1 MKTILVSG
9 AAGFIGAHTAQALRA
24 RGDRVIGIDNL
35 NPYYDVRLKRD
46 RVKALIP
53 GVKMIEADIADRKA
67 LGRSLPTIKID
78 QICHLAAQAGV
89 RYSLT
94 HPHAYES
101 ANNLGT
107 LNLLEFA
114 KERGI
119 KSFIFSS
126 SSSVYGANKKVPFSV
141 TDPVDHPV
149 SLYAATKRA
158 NELTAHVYHH
168 LYGMHCTGLRFFT
181 VYGPW
186 GRPDMAYF
194 SFTKAILEGKPI
206 EVFNYGKMKRD
217 FTYVTD
223 IVAGVLSA
231 LDHNY
236 PYEIFNLGNSHP
248 VTLGYFISTIESA
261 LGKKAKARMRPLQPG
276 DLPATWADIKK
287 TTRWLHWRPSTDI
300 QTGIRRFTDWYK
312 DYFSV

>member
-1 MKTILVSG
+1 MKTVLVTG
-9 AAGFIGAHTAQALRA
+9 AAGFIGAHTARALCE
-24 RGDRVIGIDNL
+24 RGDRVVGVDNF
-35 NPYYDVRLKRD
+35 NPYYDVTLKRD

-53 GVKMIEADIADRKA
+53 HVKILAADIADRKTLA
-67 LGRSLPTIKID
+67 RVLGDVKVD

-94 HPHAYES
+94 NPHLYES

-107 LNLLEFA
+107 LNLLELARERKIQSFVFA
-114 KERGI
+114 
-119 KSFIFSS
+119 S
-126 SSSVYGANKKVPFSV
+126 SSSVYGANKKIPFSV
-141 TDPVDHPV
+141 DDPVNSPV

-168 LYGMHCTGLRFFT
+168 LYGMRCTGLRFFT

-206 EVFNYGKMKRD
+206 DVFNHGRMKRD
-217 FTYVTD
+217 FTYVSD

-231 LDHNY
+231 LDRNSA
-236 PYEIFNLGNSHP
+236 YEIFNLGNCRP
-248 VTLGYFISTIESA
+248 ETLGDFIATIEES
-261 LGKKAKARMRPLQPG
+261 LGKKAKKRMRPIQPG
-276 DLPATWADIKK
+276 DVPATWADIKK
-287 TTRWLHWRPSTDI
+287 STRLLGFRPHTDLK
-300 QTGIRRFTDWYK
+300 TGIGNFVRWYRS
-312 DYFSV
+312 YYS